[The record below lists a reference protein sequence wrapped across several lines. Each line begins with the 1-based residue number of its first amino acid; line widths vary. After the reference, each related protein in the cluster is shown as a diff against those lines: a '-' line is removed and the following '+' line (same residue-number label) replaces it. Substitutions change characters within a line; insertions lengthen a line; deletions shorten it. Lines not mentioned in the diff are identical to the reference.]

1 MHNERIGLAK
11 SGWIRWRALE
21 SLSSV
26 QLASSFFLMKT
37 SDFVGNNIDN
47 HNNNHNNHNDND
59 H

>member
-26 QLASSFFLMKT
+26 QLASSVVFIQT
-37 SDFVGNNIDN
+37 SDFVGNN
-47 HNNNHNNHNDND
+47 HNNHNNHNMV
-59 H
+59 HMIT